1 MTKSRLLYALT
12 CAFSLLLLAWCY
24 YPTAIPLYERWNQP
38 NEPYSHGL
46 VVLGVCLALAARQ
59 WQALAAIPKAPWWPA
74 IIPLLALTLL
84 WLSARIANVQV
95 VQQLTLP
102 AIAFFTLMGLL
113 GRATARQLRF
123 PFAVFYAVVP
133 VWDALNPLLQLLT
146 VKVCTIGLKLL
157 GIPAYIESTQISI
170 PAGTLHVA
178 GGCSGLNYLL
188 MMGFVSAVYAH
199 LYYRT
204 MRHKILLM
212 LIAVAF
218 GLLCNWIRVFC
229 LVIIG
234 HVTQMQSP
242 LMNEHEVMGW
252 IIFAI
257 CLVPFL
263 YIALRIEVRSS
274 ARDST
279 AARDGAPAA
288 QRLERPWLPAIAAG
302 AVAVIGPIWYLAVST
317 TAASDSLALALA
329 RQQPALTAAVP
340 STSWQPAF
348 VKADEYTVFKDIRT
362 TPATELH
369 VVTYLSQEQ
378 GKELV
383 QWGNRIADEGS
394 WKLASDRTIADTSG
408 TDYRLAVIQGAGRQ
422 AEVLYWYAVGE
433 RFTASDS
440 WAKIYQVA
448 AFLHGRQDASLMA
461 IFYPCPTAD
470 CEPARMQAMAAAVSI
485 KEDYR
490 KATRQA
496 TR

>member
-1 MTKSRLLYALT
+1 MTKSRLLYALA

-59 WQALAAIPKAPWWPA
+59 WQALAAIPKAPYWPA
-74 IIPLLALTLL
+74 VIPLLALTLL

-95 VQQLTLP
+95 VQQLALP

-199 LYYRT
+199 LYYRS

-212 LIAVAF
+212 LIAAAF

-229 LVIIG
+229 LVMIG

-242 LMNEHEVMGW
+242 LMTDHDALGW
-252 IIFAI
+252 VIFAI

-263 YIALRIEVRSS
+263 YIALQIEARSS
-274 ARDST
+274 AQDST
-279 AARDGAPAA
+279 AASDEVPAT
-288 QRLERPWLPAIAAG
+288 QRLERPWLPAIATG
-302 AVAVIGPIWYLAVST
+302 AVAVIGPLWYLAVST
-317 TAASDSLALALA
+317 NAASDSLALALA
-329 RQQPALTAAVP
+329 RHQPALTTAVS

-383 QWGNRIADEGS
+383 GWGNRIADEGS
-394 WKLASDRTIADTSG
+394 WKLASDRTIADASG

-422 AEVLYWYAVGE
+422 AEVLYWYAVGD

-448 AFLHGRQDASLMA
+448 AFLHGRQDASLLA

-470 CEPARMQAMAAAVSI
+470 CEPARMQAMAAAASI

-490 KATRQA
+490 KASR
-496 TR
+496 